1 MTILWLEGV
10 AVVVEWLQTDT
21 QPEVE
26 VLVVLGQEQGY
37 QLPLE
42 QIIRS
47 PLALLELLELLVEQT
62 TVDRVVT
69 QHLTQ

>member
-1 MTILWLEGV
+1 M
-10 AVVVEWLQTDT
+10 VVEWLQTDT